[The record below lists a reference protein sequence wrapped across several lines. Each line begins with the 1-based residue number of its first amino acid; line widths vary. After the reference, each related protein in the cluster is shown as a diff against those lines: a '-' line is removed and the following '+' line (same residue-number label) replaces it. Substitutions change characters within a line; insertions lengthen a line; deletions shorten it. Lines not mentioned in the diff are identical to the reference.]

1 MSGAIFTCLM
11 GGGVTAEHTYSFGK
25 EGMLSPHGKNLECK
39 FSYQALSTCYVLGM
53 FSQVGS
59 TFSAKTGVI
68 LFPFTDKE

>member
-1 MSGAIFTCLM
+1 MLGAIFTCLM
-11 GGGVTAEHTYSFGK
+11 GGGVTAEHTHGFGK